1 MEGNYEREPC
11 ECKICLHCDTQYPVI
26 GLIGGR
32 GSGKTTCANY
42 LNTHYNFQEFSFAD
56 PVKKIVEIV
65 YGFDYETLKGDTPEK
80 REKRVSTRDPVW
92 DKNMIQAMQ
101 FIGTELFRDHMDQDV
116 WIKIMKRNIENLVK
130 NNKRVVISDLRYPNE
145 IEFVRS
151 IGGSVWVL
159 KRESNVATTQSDV
172 VVTKSVVATTDTH
185 SSETSYFS
193 AIKDTDPVV
202 FNDFKQNYFENIKKT
217 LESVSSK
224 NTFVL

>member
-1 MEGNYEREPC
+1 MEPC
-11 ECKICLHCDTQYPVI
+11 ECKLCLHCDTQYPVI

-32 GSGKTTCANY
+32 DSGKTTCANY
-42 LNTHYNFQEFSFAD
+42 LNKYYNFQEFSFAD
-56 PVKKIVEIV
+56 PVKKVVEII
-65 YGFDYETLKGDTPEK
+65 YGFDYDILKGDTPEK
-80 REKRVSTRDPVW
+80 RKARVDTHDPVW

-151 IGGSVWVL
+151 IGGSVWVITPMYDI
-159 KRESNVATTQSDV
+159 STA
-172 VVTKSVVATTDTH
+172 KSGISIPDTH

-193 AIKDTDPVV
+193 AIKNTDPVIV
-202 FNDFKQNYFENIKKT
+202 NNYTNSYFDNIKKT
-217 LESVSSK
+217 LESVSFK
-224 NTFVL
+224 NTSVLNRD